1 MARGDRA
8 PSADVRALA
17 LTTAVTAAALLTGC
31 SGAAGPIGPGP
42 EEARGPVAPEERSTC
57 EALQRV
63 DLAVV
68 GSDAGSRRRSAT
80 GLEDAAERSP
90 AAIAPSFTAL
100 AAAYRTSATAA
111 WDAPARAD
119 VVYWF
124 NQRCGGT
131 R

>member
-17 LTTAVTAAALLTGC
+17 LTTVLVAAALTGC
-31 SGAAGPIGPGP
+31 SGAAGPVGPGP
-42 EEARGPVAPEERSTC
+42 EEARSPVAPEERSTC

-68 GSDAGSRRRSAT
+68 GSDAASRERSAT
-80 GLEDAAERSP
+80 GLDDAADRAP
-90 AAIAPSFTAL
+90 AAIVPSFTAL
-100 AAAYRTSATAA
+100 ASAYRTSATAA